1 MFARIASTVARH
13 YGPETHKNLLV
24 LADAISAGAIL
35 ASFAK
40 LLPPFAALV
49 GAIWYIV
56 QIWESDTV
64 QHWVYAKRI
73 LARRRK
79 RTRAQR
85 RRAHLSPVQ
94 HKHPHAP
101 FGDIT

>member
-1 MFARIASTVARH
+1 MFARIASAVARH

-40 LLPPFAALV
+40 LLPPIAALA
-49 GAIWYIV
+49 GAIWYMV

-64 QHWVYAKRI
+64 QHWVYSRRI
-73 LARRRK
+73 IARRRK

-85 RRAHLSPVQ
+85 HRARLRPVQ
-94 HKHPHAP
+94 HKDYRPP
-101 FGDIT
+101 FGDA